1 MKWNHSI
8 YTFKVQYNTRLTSG
22 IPVLYLV
29 ACVRNIIICND
40 S

>member
-1 MKWNHSI
+1 MEPLD
-8 YTFKVQYNTRLTSG
+8 QPTSG